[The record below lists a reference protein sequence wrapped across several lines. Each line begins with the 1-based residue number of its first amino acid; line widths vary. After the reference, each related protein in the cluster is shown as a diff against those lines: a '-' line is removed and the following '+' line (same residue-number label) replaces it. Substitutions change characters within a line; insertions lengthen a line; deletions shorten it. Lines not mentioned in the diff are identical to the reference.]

1 MFLESVDET
10 VSSVLVEDL
19 LSSVFIED
27 LRSDMAK
34 ADTLEELVDLSR
46 AELTMEEEADLR
58 TVLAADTGEEQ
69 DWPVELVC
77 AAEEEAVVAKRFEE
91 YRSWLLN
98 NSVSVKFFLCVVVE
112 VVRGSS

>member
-1 MFLESVDET
+1 MLLARTLATIDAVFLESVDET

-77 AAEEEAVVAKRFEE
+77 AAEEEAVAAKRFEE
-91 YRSWLLN
+91 
-98 NSVSVKFFLCVVVE
+98 
-112 VVRGSS
+112 